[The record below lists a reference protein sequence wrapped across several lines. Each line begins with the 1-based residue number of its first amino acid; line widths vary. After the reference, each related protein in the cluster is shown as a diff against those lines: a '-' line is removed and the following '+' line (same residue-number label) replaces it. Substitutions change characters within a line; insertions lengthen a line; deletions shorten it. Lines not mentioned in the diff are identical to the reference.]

1 MEGGADE
8 ELDYDFKE
16 EFQDDEENNT
26 FYQDREEEEE
36 AKLQEVSQEMIVH
49 SVAQLTSFLQE
60 QLKKEFRMANANV
73 GDRPQIES
81 DGSDDDDME
90 ADRLNAEGKRL
101 RRMMKKRGAVVDES
115 GDSDSV
121 SCIPCLLYWRF

>member
-36 AKLQEVSQEMIVH
+36 AKLQEVSW
-49 SVAQLTSFLQE
+49 SVGSANPLRSSYSPVQE

-81 DGSDDDDME
+81 DGDDEDEME
-90 ADRLNAEGKRL
+90 GDRLNAEGKRL
-101 RRMMKKRGAVVDES
+101 RKMMKRRGAVVNEF
-115 GDSDSV
+115 GESDSV
-121 SCIPCLLYWRF
+121 S